1 MRARQLPS
9 VETQTVAF
17 VEAARVAGRRSASW
31 LKFRGFRV
39 YLRYAKTYES
49 GEMDLGETL
58 IIANVEVPEP
68 FQNRG
73 WFLRYCEL
81 CSALVEDAVVIEC
94 VHNLDLHAS
103 LSRREAFRETKSREF
118 VLLKRRLGE
127 VSRIVIGPSPER

>member
-17 VEAARVAGRRSASW
+17 VEAARAAGRRSASW

-49 GEMDLGETL
+49 GEMELGETL
-58 IIANVEVPEP
+58 IIANVEVPER
-68 FQNRG
+68 FQNRS

-81 CSALVEDAVVIEC
+81 CLALVEDAVVIER
-94 VHNLDLHAS
+94 VLNSDLYAS
-103 LSRREAFRETKSREF
+103 LSRREAFLETKSLEF
-118 VLLKRRLGE
+118 VLLKGRVGE
-127 VSRIVIGPSPER
+127 VSRNVIGPPPAR